1 MVSQSDA
8 LILLLQALAAMRDA
22 GYSDDDVVD
31 LVKDAWDHLEGGGQR
46 LMLSATAPNAAASSS
61 VGQRTNG
68 QSWSASPAHTAAS
81 PGDYHHPLVTDHT

>member
-46 LMLSATAPNAAASSS
+46 PHA
-61 VGQRTNG
+61 VGHCTECGRVIVG
-68 QSWSASPAHTAAS
+68 WSAHQWAI
-81 PGDYHHPLVTDHT
+81 LVREPCPHCGQPW